1 MTDTCQVTDAGPWTR
16 QRVLDF
22 VDAAGLKYQKIDLPF
37 GISTPGDERKQA
49 FDITFGDDLHG
60 KSVLDVGSYLGAFCV
75 EALRRGAGRTVGI
88 EINGRR
94 IGHARTIAE
103 ISELSPE
110 YIEADIDVLE
120 LTESFDVC
128 LCMNLLHHLKDPIRL
143 LHVLSRVTR
152 ERLVLEVASMGH
164 HDRKRAKLG
173 FLASL
178 LLRNLDVVY
187 VAAGTQSV
195 GNQKYFFS
203 RGALRKIL
211 DGHIKRFHTI
221 EFIDSALRDR
231 FFVRASRL
239 VIDRMVVVAGPSSSG
254 KTTLMESFRRG
265 EPMPVTLCADTRTA
279 LQVNAKDVAEKSLSV
294 VLPSNPTPELV
305 YHYETTRLVKYNM
318 PRFAKDNACQIMEC
332 ARSLDIL
339 VPVPTSTALRERM
352 RASKVDATKGEK
364 KKKRHEI
371 LQRYEEAGW
380 IEQHYTEWLSFC
392 AELPVDNKR
401 IFAVTGGPG
410 DWTFHRLKAADD
422 LLALVT
428 PQ

>member
-1 MTDTCQVTDAGPWTR
+1 MTDTHHTTDAGSWTR

-22 VDAAGLKYQKIDLPF
+22 VEAAGLKYQKIDLPF

-49 FDITFGDDLHG
+49 FDIAFGDDLHG

-88 EINGRR
+88 EINNRR
-94 IGHARTIAE
+94 ISHARTIAE
-103 ISELSPE
+103 IAKLSPK
-110 YIEADIDVLE
+110 YIEADIDSLA

-143 LHVLSRVTR
+143 LHVLSRFTR
-152 ERLVLEVASMGH
+152 ERLVLEVASMGG

-173 FLASL
+173 VLSSL
-178 LLRNLDVVY
+178 LLRNLDVVF

-211 DGHIKRFHTI
+211 DGHIKRFHTV

-239 VIDRMVVVAGPSSSG
+239 VVERMVVVAGPSSSG
-254 KTTLMESFRRG
+254 KTTLMQSFRRG
-265 EPMPVTLCADTRTA
+265 DALPFALCVDTRTA
-279 LQVNAKDVAEKSLSV
+279 PQLNAKDVAEKPLST
-294 VLPSNPTPELV
+294 LFPANPASELI

-318 PRFAKDNACQIMEC
+318 PTFGKDNACQIMEC

-339 VPVPTSTALRERM
+339 IPVPAIATLRERM
-352 RASKVDATKGEK
+352 RSSKVDATKGEK
-364 KKKRHEI
+364 KKKRNEI

-380 IEQHYTEWLSFC
+380 IEAHYAAWLAFGTELS
-392 AELPVDNKR
+392 AENKR

-410 DWTFHRLKAADD
+410 DWTFHRLTAADD
-422 LLALVT
+422 LMALVT
-428 PQ
+428 P